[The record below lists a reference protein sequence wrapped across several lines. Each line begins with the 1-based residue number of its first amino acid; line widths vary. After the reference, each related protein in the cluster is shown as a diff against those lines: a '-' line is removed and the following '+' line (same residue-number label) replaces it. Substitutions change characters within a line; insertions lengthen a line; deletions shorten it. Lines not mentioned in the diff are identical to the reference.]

1 MVSLPQQVAPTGES
15 AAIPMFA
22 IREKI
27 SRENEAELLVE
38 PGFPQPPKMTRR
50 KRRWATAK

>member
-15 AAIPMFA
+15 AALPMFA

-27 SRENEAELLVE
+27 SRETNGALLFE
-38 PGFPQPPKMTRR
+38 PSFPHPPKITRR
-50 KRRWATAK
+50 KRRWAMAK